1 MVTACGEIFGIA
13 LAVGYSGGSF
23 PTLRTMCWKRVSG
36 TETNTHALANTLR
49 VVFRGS
55 AEIKH
60 FKETNVKPR
69 NPQTIS
75 ALLTMQ

>member
-1 MVTACGEIFGIA
+1 MVTACGEIFGV
-13 LAVGYSGGSF
+13 AVGVGHSGGFF
-23 PTLRTMCWKRVSG
+23 PTPRTMCCERVSG
-36 TETNTHALANTLR
+36 TEANTHALANTLR
-49 VVFRGS
+49 VVCRRS

-69 NPQTIS
+69 NPQTIP